1 MIRKLGLIVALLF
14 LFGCSEQT
22 EEVRFSVD
30 ELHALITD
38 GEREIIDE
46 CTGWMDAYE
55 YYAELDDE
63 DEETRAAAESCLEN
77 ALDPIK
83 TLYTQSLEDDSPNGR
98 RRSAAFATV
107 MAGYTRDT
115 FPGTCAIW
123 VMRAADLGLIEAIQE
138 CQNPSTEELA
148 TYLLSPEEQAA
159 WRAARQAE

>member
-30 ELHALITD
+30 ELHAILTEVD
-38 GEREIIDE
+38 RDIIDE
-46 CTGWMDAYE
+46 STEWMAVYKN
-55 YYAELDDE
+55 YASLDDE
-63 DEETRAAAESCLEN
+63 ESRENAEYALKE

-107 MAGYTRDT
+107 LAGYTRDT

-148 TYLLSPEEQAA
+148 TYLLSPEDQAA